1 MHRILFLA
9 ALGFATAALAVNA
22 AVPANSREG
31 KRVEHTLGTD
41 RSVAGASVL
50 VRQPVNGD
58 LFVAGGEVDVVA
70 TVEGDAVLAGGR
82 VRLDAAAREDVY
94 AAGGRVAVDASV
106 TRNVRIAGGSV
117 QIGPRARIGG
127 SVSIAAG
134 KVDVLGAVEHYL
146 QIAAGHV
153 YIDGPI
159 GGDVEVAGRDIELGP
174 NARIGGTLRYL
185 AEQAPVLDPDAQV
198 AGGVHRFMR
207 ETSTKF
213 SAPPWRGL
221 ARIVLWLWTVG
232 LMLLAAV
239 LVAGFPEIT
248 LQMAATGR
256 RRLGLSLVLGFVGLV
271 VIPSA
276 AVVIA
281 STAVGVPIAL
291 LAGLFYLGLLL
302 AGYVT
307 SGILLGDAVLSRWGK
322 DHAQRTGR
330 RAIAA
335 ALAILL
341 IGLIARVPIAGPVA
355 TVIALLIGMGAVLLQ
370 FRRTAPAA

>member
-1 MHRILFLA
+1 MHRLLFLIA
-9 ALGFATAALAVNA
+9 LVFAAGALGANA
-22 AVPANSREG
+22 AVPGNSRFG
-31 KRVEHTLGTD
+31 QRVEHTLGTD
-41 RSVAGASVL
+41 RFIAGASVL

-58 LFVAGGEVDVVA
+58 LFLAGGELDVVA

-94 AAGGRVAVDASV
+94 AAGGRVAIDASV

-127 SVSIAAG
+127 GVTIAAG
-134 KVDVLGAVEHYL
+134 KVDVLGAVERYL
-146 QIAAGHV
+146 QIAAGRV

-159 GGDVEVAGRDIELGP
+159 GGDVEITGQDIELGP
-174 NARIGGTLRYL
+174 NARIAGKLRYL
-185 AEQAPVLDPDAQV
+185 AERPPVQHPEAQV
-198 AGGVHRFMR
+198 AGGVSRFMA
-207 ETSTKF
+207 EQSKKF
-213 SAPPWRGL
+213 AVPPWRGL

-239 LVAGFPEIT
+239 LVAGFPDIT
-248 LQMAATGR
+248 LRIGTTGR

-281 STAVGVPIAL
+281 CTAVGLPLAL

-302 AGYVT
+302 VGYVT
-307 SGILLGDAVLSRWGK
+307 AGIVLGDAVLSRWSAA
-322 DHAQRTGR
+322 HAQRTGQ
-330 RAIAA
+330 RAAAA
-335 ALAILL
+335 ALAVLL
-341 IGLIARVPIAGPVA
+341 IGLLARVPIAG
-355 TVIALLIGMGAVLLQ
+355 ALICALASLIGMGAVLLQ